1 MKTIYKIL
9 IFSCAFQ
16 MMYAQQGIL
25 DTSFG
30 TNGVLRITKLNY
42 SNNLNPNGYNRDIK
56 KFIYSNVGGNIKL
69 GTDIETGTSIGG
81 GKVWNKKTIVIDGVE
96 DSSNKLYT
104 TGFTQ
109 KEDNNKAIY
118 VTRMKYGYVPNST
131 SQGYTMDETFNY
143 DGKLVF
149 DTKEVDEE
157 AVAIKLQSDNKIVI
171 LGYSGTKGIV
181 IRYNTDGYLDRTFN
195 QKGFYTFQIAQNT
208 KPTSLAIQTDG
219 KIIVAGN
226 CFNGNDTDF
235 FITRLSTDGS
245 VDNSFGTNGIVIKDV
260 NSHDNTGNAMVL
272 ANDGS
277 IYIGGKSYV
286 AGNSWVNFQ
295 NSYDLSV
302 LKYTTNGVLDSTASN
317 GVLPGMYING
327 SSFYQYTSPPTLVP
341 NDEEINCMAY
351 DNVNNRIY
359 IYGYINRKTYDA
371 QYNIFI
377 RKTGFFNRCFSLDN
391 NFTVQGST
399 TFQYPTN
406 FEEYDCEVIS
416 ATIKPSD
423 MVLGSTVTPVY
434 TVVKF
439 SNCAYGTSTF
449 LNTPTSTV
457 PVSCY
462 NNLTEMSFA
471 KIQKT
476 NDGYYGSTNYYGSGD
491 LYKLDSNFVVDS
503 NFGINGKIANIK
515 EFKIDNDGKIICTG
529 ISQTNGTRTLLARFN
544 SDGQVDNTFGTLGEI
559 RTQNLWNTFGIYV
572 TPENDYIVSSYR
584 VNNSNPQIRL
594 EKYLNNGEKDQS
606 FNSPVLLNVNNSS
619 SSYPNLINSE
629 DIISDNLGNIYTI
642 AFNYNYNT
650 SNPYIN
656 LVKINSNGI
665 IDSNFGINGIVNL
678 VPFFNQPSEKFNLI
692 RLNNE
697 KILVYSNK
705 TMIQINNDGTLDAT
719 FGTNGIIDVNTI
731 LSELI
736 ISKVITNGTN
746 YFIGGHTTSAGGGKS
761 TIIKMNNLG
770 VVDTSFATNGIYID
784 SDANYQ
790 NVSYGVKYM
799 YFDGLDKIVFSG
811 GQIPIKRIQ

>member
-1 MKTIYKIL
+1 MKKLYNIIIL
-9 IFSCAFQ
+9 LFAHQLS
-16 MMYAQQGIL
+16 YAQQGIL

-30 TNGVLRITKLNY
+30 DNGIQRASKLMYYNDTGHPRGTVKVIFNSTGSSTYLGNDLVNGGVLPVIRVINQDVSL
-42 SNNLNPNGYNRDIK
+42 
-56 KFIYSNVGGNIKL
+56 
-69 GTDIETGTSIGG
+69 
-81 GKVWNKKTIVIDGVE
+81 KVWNKKTIVKDGIM
-96 DSSNKLYT
+96 DTNNGLFS
-104 TGFTQ
+104 TGYTQ

-118 VTRMKYGYVPNST
+118 VSKIKYGNITNST
-131 SQGYTMDETFNY
+131 GQGFSLDNNFNY
-143 DGKLVF
+143 DGKIVF

-157 AVAIKLQSDNKIVI
+157 GIAIKLQSDNKIVI

-181 IRYNTDGYLDRTFN
+181 IRYNSDGYLDRTFN
-195 QKGFYTFQIAQNT
+195 QKGFHTFQIAQNT
-208 KPTSLAIQTDG
+208 KPTSFAIQTDG
-219 KIIVAGN
+219 KIVVAGN
-226 CFNGNDTDF
+226 CFNGNDIDF
-235 FITRLSTDGS
+235 FITRLNTNGTI
-245 VDNSFGTNGIVIKDV
+245 DNSFGTNGIVIKDV
-260 NSHDNTGNAMVL
+260 NNHDNTGNAMVL
-272 ANDGS
+272 ANDGN
-277 IYIGGKSYV
+277 IFIGGKSYTKGG
-286 AGNSWVNFQ
+286 AIYLDSLFSYNYSLFKYNQ
-295 NSYDLSV
+295 NGTLATAY
-302 LKYTTNGVLDSTASN
+302 TNGILTGAFIISASTYVYGN
-317 GVLPGMYING
+317 PNTI
-327 SSFYQYTSPPTLVP
+327 VP
-341 NDEEINCMAY
+341 NNEEVNCMAY
-351 DNVNNRIY
+351 DYVNNRIY
-359 IYGYINRKTYDA
+359 LSGYAYAQDNITKTPWLNIGVSTVNATYVDA
-371 QYNIFI
+371 
-377 RKTGFFNRCFSLDN
+377 S
-391 NFTVQGST
+391 S
-399 TFQYPTN
+399 FQYPPG
-406 FEEYDCEVIS
+406 YIGYSHEVIAS
-416 ATIKPSD
+416 TIKPSD
-423 MVLGSTVTPVY
+423 MILGNSTPLY

-439 SNCAYGTSTF
+439 SNCSYGTSTF

-457 PVSCY
+457 PASCY

-476 NDGYYGSTNYYGSGD
+476 NDGYYGSTNYNGSGD

-606 FNSPVLLNVNNSS
+606 FNSPVLLNVNNSL

-656 LVKINSNGI
+656 LAKINSNGI

-697 KILVYSNK
+697 KILAYSDK
-705 TMIQINNDGTLDAT
+705 RMIQINNDGTLDAT
-719 FGTNGIIDVNTI
+719 FGTNGIIDGNTI

-736 ISKVITNGTN
+736 ISKVITNGSD
-746 YFIGGHTTSAGGGKS
+746 YFIGGHSTSPGGGKAK
-761 TIIKMNNLG
+761 IIKINHLG
-770 VVDTSFATNGIYID
+770 VVDTSFATNGFYTD

-790 NVSYGVKYM
+790 NVIYGVKYM

-811 GQIPIKRIQ
+811 VGIPIKRIQ